1 MKIHIQ
7 DGDLHL
13 TRLRTRMPFKYGIA
27 TMTSTPHAF
36 LRLRVEGDGKSGIG
50 IAADSLPP
58 KWFTKDPARALD
70 EEVAEMLR
78 VIEHALDCARGLH
91 AESPFDSWRQLYD
104 LQARWGHDQKLPALL
119 SHFGTAL
126 VERALIDAVCRLAK
140 QPFFQLVRSNQI
152 GMRLGELH
160 PCLAGKSPA
169 DFLPEQPLRQITL
182 RQTVGLADPLL
193 DEDSAPHERLDDGL
207 PQSLAACIR
216 SYGLHHFKIK
226 VSGRIDHDRERL
238 RRIARVIE
246 QCPMQPYRFTLDGNE
261 QFHTLAEFQAF
272 WQDLL
277 DDTHLQDF
285 FAHLA
290 FVEQPFHRDVALDRK
305 VVSGLAGWSRRPPII
320 IDESDGDLESLPQA
334 LQLGYAGTSHKNCKG
349 VFKGIANFCLLQQRG
364 REHADQPAIMSGE
377 DLVNIGPVALLQ
389 DLTVCALLG
398 LQSVERNGHHY
409 FAGLSMFPRA
419 VQEQVLQAHSDLYHA
434 MPQGW
439 PALRIKDGT
448 IAVDSLTTAPFGTGF
463 LLDVEAFTPRAL
475 WQYQ

>member
-70 EEVAEMLR
+70 EEVADMLR

-91 AESPFDSWRQLYD
+91 AESPFDAWRQLYD

-140 QPFFQLVRSNQI
+140 QPFFQLVRSNEI
-152 GMRLGELH
+152 GMRLDELH
-160 PCLAGKSPA
+160 PSLAGKSPA

-193 DEDSAPHERLDDGL
+193 DEDVATQERLDDGL

-238 RRIARVIE
+238 RRIAPSCRGFLRHAIRHWIDREGEGRSRCVPA
-246 QCPMQPYRFTLDGNE
+246 C
-261 QFHTLAEFQAF
+261 
-272 WQDLL
+272 
-277 DDTHLQDF
+277 
-285 FAHLA
+285 
-290 FVEQPFHRDVALDRK
+290 AL
-305 VVSGLAGWSRRPPII
+305 SACSRRRSKASRRFSILSHIPPRYRQ
-320 IDESDGDLESLPQA
+320 G
-334 LQLGYAGTSHKNCKG
+334 HG
-349 VFKGIANFCLLQQRG
+349 VSPGRG
-364 REHADQPAIMSGE
+364 
-377 DLVNIGPVALLQ
+377 
-389 DLTVCALLG
+389 
-398 LQSVERNGHHY
+398 SVR
-409 FAGLSMFPRA
+409 
-419 VQEQVLQAHSDLYHA
+419 D
-434 MPQGW
+434 
-439 PALRIKDGT
+439 
-448 IAVDSLTTAPFGTGF
+448 
-463 LLDVEAFTPRAL
+463 
-475 WQYQ
+475 